1 MDVLRRLMQS
11 IAGFF
16 RRLGGTPGGGYLCDS
31 CKWDYGDAC
40 NRRERPNARTCP
52 DYKRR

>member
-1 MDVLRRLMQS
+1 MGFLRRILQR
-11 IAGFF
+11 AY
-16 RRLGGTPGGGYLCDS
+16 LGLRSMFALKGAGYLCDT

-40 NRRERPNARTCP
+40 SRPERPNARECP